1 MTFLRS
7 KTEPSRGYSPSPIFL
22 YSFFL
27 FSFQTMQKGTRRTV
41 QLRTLSL
48 LSQND
53 RETNET

>member
-1 MTFLRS
+1 MATVLL
-7 KTEPSRGYSPSPIFL
+7 PYSSTA
-22 YSFFL
+22 YFL